1 MTSCIRGNQAQGY
14 QVDPFSAFVE
24 LVCHSFRQAAIGRQQ
39 EHKQGQIAFLMCL
52 NWTMCDVVQTRGSS
66 TRVSGGSNFCFCRSS
81 VLLFLTTM
89 MGRQRKH
96 EQRQNAFLM
105 CHTWR
110 QSVLS
115 VQDLSNLFCLAS
127 AYGPKLLSDKIVLNF
142 VATSPV
148 KY

>member
-1 MTSCIRGNQAQGY
+1 MHTRESSTRVSSGSIFCFCRTSVSLFSTGRDWTAARAQTR
-14 QVDPFSAFVE
+14 AN
-24 LVCHSFRQAAIGRQQ
+24 
-39 EHKQGQIAFLMCL
+39 CL
-52 NWTMCDVVQTRGSS
+52 LDVSQLDTMCDVVQTRGSS

-96 EQRQNAFLM
+96 EQGQNAFLM